1 MTHFQHISVEAA
13 KTLLDNSATQLV
25 DIRDE
30 HSFSQGHIPSA
41 VRVDNTNLATFLAGA
56 DKQAPLV
63 VCCYHG
69 ISSQNAAQ
77 FFAGEG
83 FGEVY
88 SLDGGFEGWRVAYP
102 ELSSRD

>member
-1 MTHFQHISVEAA
+1 MHSFQRISVDAA
-13 KTLLDNSATQLV
+13 KELLDSGAAQWV

-30 HSFSQGHIPSA
+30 LAFRQGHIPSA
-41 VRVDNTNLATFLAGA
+41 VRIDNTNLETFIAGA

-77 FFAGEG
+77 FFASRG
-83 FGEVY
+83 FGHVY
-88 SLDGGFEGWRVAYP
+88 SLDGGYEGWCGAYP
-102 ELSSRD
+102 QLSSRG